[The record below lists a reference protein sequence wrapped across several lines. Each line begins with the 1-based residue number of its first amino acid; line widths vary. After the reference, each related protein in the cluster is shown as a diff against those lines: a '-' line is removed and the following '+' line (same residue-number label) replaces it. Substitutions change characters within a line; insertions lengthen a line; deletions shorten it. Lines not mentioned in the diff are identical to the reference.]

1 MVKVLVNALI
11 FQIVRIEFVQPSA
24 ATILLFLIVVF
35 QIDVD
40 FLDLPSLACE
50 FNGFQVGEKN
60 KTNKVKNEREG
71 KRVL

>member
-24 ATILLFLIVVF
+24 ATILFLIVVF

-50 FNGFQVGEKN
+50 FNGFQVGEKR
-60 KTNKVKNEREG
+60 KQTK
-71 KRVL
+71 